1 MSGSH
6 PLFLAALLLYFLSAG
21 LYAVPYLVHGSLTTR
36 TGRFRINMAQAVALL
51 GFLAHSAAIV
61 ERAVILGHAPYVELR
76 EAVSTIAWVVVLLT
90 LIVEWRR
97 RTTALGVLA
106 MPMAGILMFMA
117 DALPVFGPEHPLI
130 PVIYD
135 DPLKAHIGAT
145 VAGFGGF
152 ALAFCAALLY
162 LIQERRLKEKR
173 ARPGEPGA
181 LSLVEI
187 EQMANAL
194 AAFGFAML
202 TLGLLLGVIWAGSGL
217 WQGRWWAEPIVLTTV
232 ATWAVYA
239 VYLYRRGVHG
249 ARGRANMYFLI
260 AGFGLTIGTVLL
272 VRVLAPGRHG
282 F

>member
-21 LYAVPYLVHGSLTTR
+21 LYAVPYLVRGAATARL
-36 TGRFRINMAQAVALL
+36 AQAAALL
-51 GFLAHSAAIV
+51 GFLAHSAGII
-61 ERAVILGHAPYVELR
+61 ERAVSLGHAPYVELR

-90 LIVEWRR
+90 LLVEWRR
-97 RTTALGVLA
+97 KTTALGVLA
-106 MPMAGILMFMA
+106 MPLAGILMFMA
-117 DALPVFGPEHPLI
+117 DALPVFGTAHPLI
-130 PVIYD
+130 PALYN

-152 ALAFCAALLY
+152 ALAFCAAVLY
-162 LIQERRLKEKR
+162 LVQERRLKEKR

-187 EQMANAL
+187 EQVANTL

-202 TLGLLLGVIWAGSGL
+202 SLGLLLGVIWAGSGL
-217 WQGRWWAEPIVLTTV
+217 WHGHWYAEPIVLTTL

-239 VYLYRRGVHG
+239 VYLYRRGVAG

-260 AGFGLTIGTVLL
+260 AGFALVACTVLL

>member
-1 MSGSH
+1 MNGSQ

-21 LYAVPYLVHGSLTTR
+21 LYAVPLLVRGTSAAR
-36 TGRFRINMAQAVALL
+36 AAQAIAVL

-61 ERAVILGHAPYVELR
+61 ERALALGHAPYVELR
-76 EAVSTIAWVVVLLT
+76 EAVATIAWVIVLLT
-90 LIVEWRR
+90 LLVEWRR
-97 RTTALGVLA
+97 KTTSLGALA
-106 MPMAGILMFMA
+106 MPLAGLLMFMA
-117 DALPVFGPEHPLI
+117 DALPVFGETHPLI
-130 PVIYD
+130 PALYD
-135 DPLKAHIGAT
+135 NPLKAHIGAT

-162 LIQERRLKEKR
+162 LIQERRLKQKR

-187 EQMANAL
+187 EQVANAL

-202 TLGLLLGVIWAGSGL
+202 SLGLLLGVVWAGSGL
-217 WQGRWWAEPIVLTTV
+217 WKGRWITEPIVLATV

-239 VYLYRRGVHG
+239 TYLYRRGVRG
-249 ARGRANMYFLI
+249 SRGRANMYYLV
-260 AGFGLTIGTVLL
+260 AGFALVVCTVMMIRIL
-272 VRVLAPGRHG
+272 VPGRHG